1 MQLHEASFAVMDW
14 MLHIAAT
21 EGRMPNIGVHSI
33 AGCGQGQ
40 VSVWLEL
47 DDPNANEGMGIIDC
61 HVDASAVAGMDRNDS
76 LAALMGQGGTIH
88 LRVASA

>member
-47 DDPNANEGMGIIDC
+47 DDPNANEGMGHGLPC
-61 HVDASAVAGMDRNDS
+61 RCKRGCRHGS
-76 LAALMGQGGTIH
+76 Q
-88 LRVASA
+88 

>member
-1 MQLHEASFAVMDW
+1 LD
-14 MLHIAAT
+14 AAHRRDR
-21 EGRMPNIGVHSI
+21 GPYADIGVHSI

-47 DDPNANEGMGIIDC
+47 DDPNANEGVGIIAC

-76 LAALMGQGGTIH
+76 LAA
-88 LRVASA
+88 

>member
-33 AGCGQGQ
+33 AGCGQGA
-40 VSVWLEL
+40 SVWLEL
-47 DDPNANEGMGIIDC
+47 DDPNANEGMGIMAC

-88 LRVASA
+88 